1 MPISEIVLRGISR
14 AISDINTPDG
24 GTSELINAVV
34 ENNEIRP
41 SRTFENTGVQLGGG
55 LEAVHS
61 IDGNNVYIS
70 LYSYGPAQNTSNVLQ
85 FYDASGQ
92 LLHTYTLGGPCR
104 NTNVAV
110 IGNVVVWSSTLGT
123 YYFLYKGGT
132 YVDLGQRP
140 PFPKLQFSVSSAG
153 STRSAQREAM
163 LEYVTEEN
171 SEGTIQSDES
181 LRSINTTAQAMIDTF
196 LSDCRKSGRF
206 VFPFFVRYA
215 LRLKDGSGHIL
226 HSAPI
231 LVNPSTD
238 KAPFSVEAS
247 NPFTSALT
255 TKLTLRSYSTKLEY
269 SNLMSETEVEK
280 LQKWGDIVSH
290 IDIFA
295 SAPIYS
301 YKELT
306 PDFKPETQ
314 VLGGVRTHYFTQVLN
329 KDYGWAALREG
340 GVSVKNQLYTGG
352 VDTTVYEVTLPEYS
366 REQQYEEVKNTSLFY
381 RISSIPLSDLPN
393 LTQYAWNEVA
403 IEENTLDT
411 LVNMPVLR
419 DDFNSHATKYAS
431 SLEVYNQR
439 LIMAGMHFKP
449 YKGYPLSTVRPYVE
463 DTGRY
468 MFCGD
473 SFDLPI
479 RTATTLRKDGAEITV
494 YSEDVPQ
501 ISTSDALV
509 NGRQYGFY
517 YYPDVDAKT
526 MVIPTYQQMIADQ
539 WGAYKKVVEL
549 TPHTGFNG
557 AYKCLRSPNFG
568 VDLKGATAD
577 WPLESSSQI
586 YAELEEVYQSTVG
599 NPFTFPLD
607 GIMSVG
613 NTPIIAI
620 IASSIEVST
629 GQFGDFPAYAFA
641 SDGVWMLRINEEG
654 WLSSPQLLSND
665 VCFGRDAIAALN
677 RPVVFGSNRGLMLIE
692 GSKITCLSDAL
703 AGPRFPV
710 SDLPDITSIPDEFST
725 QLGEAKSNNAFM
737 DFLKSS
743 RMVYDYAQNRLLI
756 MSDGG
761 VYAYVL
767 SLSSM
772 EFSKV
777 AGLPTL
783 ESPIVHYSGI
793 YSTSKGNS
801 ELYKLATTIDVED
814 DTTEIPVIA
823 ITRPIK
829 FGTMGLKCVKRV
841 LTRHT
846 CTKPVKMIIYGS
858 RDGETY
864 HRVTS
869 LRGRSYRYF
878 IFALFG
884 KMTPQEKISCISVD
898 WETRFTNKLR

>member
-132 YVDLGQRP
+132 YVDLGQSP
-140 PFPKLQFSVSSAG
+140 PFPTLQFAVTSAG
-153 STRSAQREAM
+153 SSVSPARSCPVS
-163 LEYVTEEN
+163 YDGN
-171 SEGTIQSDES
+171 SVMTDDT
-181 LRSINTTAQAMIDTF
+181 LRAINTTAQAMIDTF

-226 HSAPI
+226 HSAPV

-247 NPFTSALT
+247 EVFSIGSASL
-255 TKLTLRSYSTKLEY
+255 KLRSYSTKLEY
-269 SNLMSETEVEK
+269 SSLMSESEVEK
-280 LQKWGDIVSH
+280 LLLWDDIVSH

-306 PDFKPETQ
+306 PDFKPEAQ
-314 VLGGVRTHYFTQVLN
+314 VLGGVRTHYLTQVQS

-340 GVSVKNQLYTGG
+340 GMSVKDQLYTGV
-352 VDTTVYEVTLPEYS
+352 VDDTIYEVTLPEYS

-393 LTQYAWNEVA
+393 LTRYAWSEVA

-419 DDFNSHATKYAS
+419 DDFNSHTAKYAS

-449 YKGYPLSTVRPYVE
+449 YDGYPLSTVRPYVE
-463 DTGRY
+463 DKEKY
-468 MFCGD
+468 MLGGEGFTL
-473 SFDLPI
+473 SVKSV
-479 RTATTLRKDGAEITV
+479 TTLQKGGQTIVVHSPEVSPDDEGAPRV
-494 YSEDVPQ
+494 S
-501 ISTSDALV
+501 
-509 NGRQYGFY
+509 GRLYGFY
-517 YYPDVDAKT
+517 YYPDTDAKS
-526 MVIPTYQQMIADQ
+526 Q
-539 WGAYKKVVEL
+539 VVPQYSKRTATSWDSYRRELTL
-549 TPHTGFNG
+549 TPHSGLNG
-557 AYKCLRSPNFG
+557 AYCFLGYPDFSFDSKGYTALFPEKTLSP
-568 VDLKGATAD
+568 T
-577 WPLESSSQI
+577 

-629 GQFGDFPAYAFA
+629 GQFGDFPVYAFA

-783 ESPIVHYSGI
+783 EFPIVHYSGI